1 MVSDFYTY
9 SMNAVIILA
18 IIYCLYKLSGY
29 ILYTIKQYKN
39 TNIDDMFLQS
49 LSFNRGVQV
58 IVLDKQFGF
67 VKISNIYNTGRHKT
81 LTNPRYEFFPLF
93 LLDSIRIN

>member
-1 MVSDFYTY
+1 MTSEVYTY
-9 SMNAVIILA
+9 LMNIIIILA
-18 IIYCLYKLSGY
+18 IIYCLYKLSRY

-49 LSFNRGVQV
+49 ISFNREVQV
-58 IVLDKQFGF
+58 IVLDKQFG
-67 VKISNIYNTGRHKT
+67 VIKVSNVYNTGGHKT
-81 LTNPRYEFFPLF
+81 LTNPHYEFFPLF